1 MIFVFFIISF
11 LTLFFYNLSVAG
23 GWDQCKGC
31 HNGNLAP
38 DAKELKDRYNT
49 ADRLVAVAGKS
60 GDPLMEG
67 VKKNEKL
74 LKRSCKR
81 YRIEIRYKLLL
92 IILFY
97 AKYLL

>member
-1 MIFVFFIISF
+1 MISAFFIICF
-11 LTLFFYNLSVAG
+11 ITLFFYNLSIAG

-49 ADRLVAVAGKS
+49 ADRLVAVAKKS
-60 GDPLMEG
+60 VDPLMEG

-74 LKRSCKR
+74 LR
-81 YRIEIRYKLLL
+81 EA
-92 IILFY
+92 
-97 AKYLL
+97 AKDIGLK

>member
-1 MIFVFFIISF
+1 MNFKKMVSVFFISCF
-11 LTLFFYNLSVAG
+11 VTLFFSNLTNAG
-23 GWDQCKGC
+23 EWDQCKGC

-49 ADRLVAVAGKS
+49 ADRLVAVARKS

-74 LKRSCKR
+74 LR
-81 YRIEIRYKLLL
+81 EA
-92 IILFY
+92 
-97 AKYLL
+97 AKDIGLK